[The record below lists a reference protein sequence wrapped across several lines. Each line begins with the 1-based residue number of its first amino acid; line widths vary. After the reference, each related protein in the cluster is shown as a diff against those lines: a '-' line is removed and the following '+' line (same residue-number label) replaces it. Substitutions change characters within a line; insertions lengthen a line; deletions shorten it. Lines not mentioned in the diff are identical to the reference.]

1 MDTTAQCLHFLVGGE
16 FTKGCSVMRIEAPL
30 FLWMGCCVL
39 IVTTLIFLTRLF
51 YLSHPIITT
60 LKRLTRKIGE
70 IQPINRPLDGV
81 GLEELRLLMQDE
93 KLVADAWGEFDET
106 LLVHRDER
114 QEFIFNTGQA
124 DEYFSKEA
132 LLGGR
137 INLSFYAAYPGILTS
152 VGLLLTFVAILY
164 GLSGIRLDGVEGGK
178 IVGVETLVTSLSGK
192 FISSICALGLAV
204 IFTFI
209 EKRRESL
216 LSESVHGFIRALNRK
231 LSRRPAEHILQL
243 IQRDISEQSIAF
255 RQFGT
260 DLSGHLKE
268 SFSESMGPHFQKV
281 AEAVEE
287 LRRQKSESLTDSLAQ
302 VVSEFKGALMGS
314 TNSEFKTLETTL
326 AKTAETLNV
335 MNVQSKESQTKM
347 SEVLESLDAAIS
359 KQSSAGQEHLSR
371 LATTMELV
379 IDKLQNAASES
390 STTLSSSVASMI
402 QQLKEGFS
410 EQSAEMV
417 RRNEELAS
425 LMRMM
430 MEQVQSSLNQS
441 SSSVSS
447 TAQTLMERSS
457 EFTTKAADQLNSL
470 LDQQTLNAKAI
481 VDARASLNDALNIFR
496 EAISE
501 GAATLDGMGL
511 ASSSVKDGMSI
522 LNNTLKNLEG
532 TQDKA
537 TDLVSLVDR
546 NANNLS
552 SVIDSQAEIVTK
564 YESIVRELDRSLSS
578 VLTQVTSSIENYSS
592 RVKTSLQETLSQF
605 DNHLTNA
612 TAKLGGTVQDLSE
625 SLEELVDLAARSKE
639 ASS

>member
-1 MDTTAQCLHFLVGGE
+1 VDTTGQCLGFLSRGE
-16 FTKGCSVMRIEAPL
+16 FTKGCSVLGIEAPL
-30 FLWMGCCVL
+30 FLWVGCFVL
-39 IVTTLIFLTRLF
+39 FVTTFIFLFRLF

-124 DEYFSKEA
+124 DDYFSKEA

-164 GLSGIRLDGVEGGK
+164 GLSGIKLDGGEAGK

-204 IFTFI
+204 IFTFV

-216 LSESVHGFIRALNRK
+216 ISESVHGFIRALNRK

-287 LRRQKSESLTDSLAQ
+287 LRRQKSESITDSLAQ

-314 TNSEFKTLETTL
+314 TNSEFKSLESTL
-326 AKTAETLNV
+326 ARTAETLNV
-335 MNVQSKESQTKM
+335 MNSQSKASQEKM

-359 KQSSAGQEHLSR
+359 KQSSTGQEHLAR
-371 LATTMELV
+371 LATTMEMV

-390 STTLSSSVASMI
+390 STTLGASVASMI
-402 QQLKEGFS
+402 QQLKAGFS
-410 EQSAEMV
+410 EQSAEMA
-417 RRNEELAS
+417 RRNDELAS
-425 LMRMM
+425 LMRVMI
-430 MEQVQSSLNQS
+430 EQFQSSLNQS

-447 TAQTLMERSS
+447 TAQTLMEKSS
-457 EFTTKAADQLNSL
+457 EFTTKATDQIISVLE
-470 LDQQTLNAKAI
+470 QQTLNAQAI
-481 VDARASLNDALNIFR
+481 ADARVSLNDALNIFR

-501 GAATLDGMGL
+501 GAATLDGMGS

-522 LNNTLKNLEG
+522 LNNALKSLEG

-537 TDLVSLVDR
+537 TDLVSLVDK
-546 NANNLS
+546 NANNLR

-564 YESIVRELDRSLSS
+564 YESVVRELDRSLSS
-578 VLTQVTSSIENYSS
+578 VLMQVTSSIENYSS
-592 RVKTSLQETLSQF
+592 KVKSSLQDTLSQF
-605 DNHLTNA
+605 DEHLTNA
-612 TAKLGGTVQDLSE
+612 TSKLGGTVQDLSE
-625 SLEELVDLAARSKE
+625 SLEDLVDLASRSKG
-639 ASS
+639 AST